1 MAINWF
7 PGHMVK
13 TKREI
18 KENLKLVDA
27 VIEIRDARIPN
38 SSKNPDIDQLCKG
51 KPRIIL
57 LNKCDLANEKITKEW
72 KKSLE
77 NSETVVLEVNA
88 LKNDGLKNIKPALL
102 KLLKEKHDRLKAK
115 GLVKITTRVMVV
127 GIPNV
132 GISTFINKMARNNI
146 AKTGDRPGVTK
157 SKQWIKTS
165 IGIELLDTPGV
176 LWPKFEDEQVGLNL
190 AFTGAIKD
198 EIMDI
203 EELAF
208 NLVKKLEVDF
218 KDELMTRYKLEHLS
232 EETIE
237 NLDNIARKRGC
248 LISGGNIDYN
258 RIAVILLD
266 EFRGGKIGRIS
277 LERP

>member
-77 NSETVVLEVNA
+77 NNLATIEKENGQVEKSIKEVESTLDWNSIQQKATEQLGMQKKSGTPVDLEKSDNVETTSKFIKSEKSNF
-88 LKNDGLKNIKPALL
+88 I
-102 KLLKEKHDRLKAK
+102 EK
-115 GLVKITTRVMVV
+115 VIEY
-127 GIPNV
+127 
-132 GISTFINKMARNNI
+132 FINK
-146 AKTGDRPGVTK
+146 
-157 SKQWIKTS
+157 
-165 IGIELLDTPGV
+165 
-176 LWPKFEDEQVGLNL
+176 
-190 AFTGAIKD
+190 
-198 EIMDI
+198 
-203 EELAF
+203 
-208 NLVKKLEVDF
+208 
-218 KDELMTRYKLEHLS
+218 
-232 EETIE
+232 
-237 NLDNIARKRGC
+237 
-248 LISGGNIDYN
+248 
-258 RIAVILLD
+258 
-266 EFRGGKIGRIS
+266 
-277 LERP
+277 

>member
-132 GISTFINKMARNNI
+132 GKSTFINKMARNNI

-176 LWPKFEDEQVGLNL
+176 LWP
-190 AFTGAIKD
+190 
-198 EIMDI
+198 
-203 EELAF
+203 
-208 NLVKKLEVDF
+208 
-218 KDELMTRYKLEHLS
+218 
-232 EETIE
+232 
-237 NLDNIARKRGC
+237 
-248 LISGGNIDYN
+248 
-258 RIAVILLD
+258 
-266 EFRGGKIGRIS
+266 
-277 LERP
+277 